1 MRVLQCSLSLLM
13 TSQVLFL
20 GVTAFVTRGREK
32 AESTA
37 PEGTQGNFQTNIP
50 RTLKNIGSKI
60 EETLA
65 HSDIEHEH
73 RTEEEQSKA
82 SNEDAIADTR
92 RDQEARLSNYFNVE
106 NSLSAKCDGE
116 LQQISDAIEAT
127 ADQLADQYA
136 RRASVIKRDS
146 ALGRPPSFCVIR
158 RKESLLGCR

>member
-20 GVTAFVTRGREK
+20 GVTAFVTRGRDK

-50 RTLKNIGSKI
+50 RTFKKIGSKI
-60 EETLA
+60 DETLA
-65 HSDIEHEH
+65 HSEIEHEH

-92 RDQEARLSNYFNVE
+92 RDQEA
-106 NSLSAKCDGE
+106 KGKGQGE
-116 LQQISDAIEAT
+116 EGNRSKFSGANQI
-127 ADQLADQYA
+127 
-136 RRASVIKRDS
+136 
-146 ALGRPPSFCVIR
+146 C
-158 RKESLLGCR
+158 